1 MEPSGLADTSA
12 QLRNSFRFTSA
23 VARGLRESAII
34 ALGVV
39 ALVMFTALVTYSP
52 DDRGFSFT
60 GTSSVVHNRI
70 GPIGAWLA
78 DMLFF
83 LFGRPA
89 FLFPVMLGAACW
101 LLFRRDKTEQTSR
114 LNTAVRIAGFVVV
127 LVTSCGLVTLHW
139 DAGSLR
145 QTAGGVVGSLV
156 GRGLASGLDFLGATL
171 LMIAAWMA
179 GLSLAFHVSWFTVMD
194 RIGAA
199 VWDGLSSAML

>member
-1 MEPSGLADTSA
+1 MELSGLADTSA
-12 QLRNSFRFTSA
+12 QVRNSFRFSSA

-52 DDRGFSFT
+52 DDPGFSFT
-60 GTSSVVHNRI
+60 GNSPVVHNRI

-78 DMLFF
+78 DALFF

-89 FLFPVMLGAACW
+89 FLFPVMLGASCW
-101 LLFRRDKTEQTSR
+101 LLFRSDRAEKTSR
-114 LNTAVRIAGFVVV
+114 MNTAVRIGGFVLV
-127 LVTSCGLVTLHW
+127 LVSSCGLVTLHW

-179 GLSLAFHVSWFTVMD
+179 GLALACHVAWVT
-194 RIGAA
+194 
-199 VWDGLSSAML
+199 

>member
-70 GPIGAWLA
+70 GPIGAGLA
-78 DMLFF
+78 DRLFF

-114 LNTAVRIAGFVVV
+114 LNTAVRIPGFVRL
-127 LVTSCGLVTLHW
+127 LVTSCGIGLLH
-139 DAGSLR
+139 
-145 QTAGGVVGSLV
+145 V
-156 GRGLASGLDFLGATL
+156 
-171 LMIAAWMA
+171 
-179 GLSLAFHVSWFTVMD
+179 
-194 RIGAA
+194 
-199 VWDGLSSAML
+199 

>member
-12 QLRNSFRFTSA
+12 QLRHSFRFTSA
-23 VARGLRESAII
+23 VARGLRGSPII
-34 ALGVV
+34 ARGVV

-78 DMLFF
+78 DVLFF

-101 LLFRRDKTEQTSR
+101 LLFRRDKTEQTSK
-114 LNTAVRIAGFVVV
+114 LNSAVRIAGFVVV

-139 DAGSLR
+139 DAGSPR
-145 QTAGGVVGSLV
+145 ATAGGGGGSRVG
-156 GRGLASGLDFLGATL
+156 
-171 LMIAAWMA
+171 
-179 GLSLAFHVSWFTVMD
+179 
-194 RIGAA
+194 
-199 VWDGLSSAML
+199 